1 MFDGAINTSATA
13 LPNAPRPYRANVT
26 DGVHHGIDFYGKYGA
41 TVISA
46 SDAVVIRVVD
56 GFTSAW
62 FDRILRGKNLT
73 PLEKA
78 KNLDIYRGNQVW
90 TLAPDGSVSVYSH
103 LSTIAPLSLGQVVR
117 QGEAIGKIGTS
128 GIPDGGN
135 YRNYHLHFELYPLT
149 QYGTIPDPESV
160 MLADWK
166 WRDIPRS
173 EMTESIRKFF

>member
-1 MFDGAINTSATA
+1 M
-13 LPNAPRPYRANVT
+13 
-26 DGVHHGIDFYGKYGA
+26 
-41 TVISA
+41 
-46 SDAVVIRVVD
+46 VD

-90 TLAPDGSVSVYSH
+90 TLTPDGSVSVYSH

-160 MLADWK
+160 MLSDWK
-166 WRDIPRS
+166 WKDTPRS
-173 EMTESIRKFF
+173 QLGDAIRTFF